1 MQSILLHIDP
11 CVPLR
16 RETRRNILLLLSGKM
31 SFQVMSKRSRDAPVT
46 HHSSSSPILFSPPV
60 MQKASAEP
68 DELTAYWLLDLRG

>member
-1 MQSILLHIDP
+1 
-11 CVPLR
+11 
-16 RETRRNILLLLSGKM
+16 
-31 SFQVMSKRSRDAPVT
+31 MSKRSRDAPVT